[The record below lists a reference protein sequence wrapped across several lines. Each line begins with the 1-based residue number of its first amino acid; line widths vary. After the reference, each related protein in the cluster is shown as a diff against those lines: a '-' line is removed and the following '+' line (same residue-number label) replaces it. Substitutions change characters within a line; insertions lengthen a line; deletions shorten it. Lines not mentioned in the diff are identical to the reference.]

1 MLPLI
6 EMKSDTNTML
16 SLRDLQSQLSTLEAE
31 LSDLKGSGDYLIGVR
46 IERSPAGGSASIA
59 AKETCKYARLRAGR
73 GKLLPNGKKSLYIP
87 VEKIAQYEAACD
99 RGKQMQQ
106 LEQRIERIKAQIWK
120 TEQSQYRRW
129 DNKNRKGRNARK
141 PSLPVANPLIEVVEI
156 DPPLPPTTPAAILVL
171 YRQSPN
177 TPVHAVGAEVWRGNQ
192 KIAEVKPVHCMGM
205 RADKVADYIKQLLT
219 SLNQQFAVTKFEDVV
234 KEVPVQHCP
243 LIPCPLKL
251 TVPVQ

>member
-1 MLPLI
+1 MPA
-6 EMKSDTNTML
+6 D
-16 SLRDLQSQLSTLEAE
+16 RDLKTHLSALEAE
-31 LSDLKGSGDYLIGVR
+31 LETFKGMGDYLIGVR

-59 AKETCKYARLRAGR
+59 AKETSKYARLRAGK

-99 RGKQMQQ
+99 RGKQVQQ
-106 LEQRIERIKAQIWK
+106 LERQIEHIKTQLWK
-120 TEQSQYRRW
+120 LEQSQYRRW
-129 DNKNRKGRNARK
+129 DDKSRKQRNVRK
-141 PSLPVANPLIEVVEI
+141 LNLSVTNSTSEIIEVEQ
-156 DPPLPPTTPAAILVL
+156 PLPPMTPAAILVL
-171 YRQSPN
+171 YRQSSN
-177 TPVHAVGAEVWRGNQ
+177 TPVHAVAAEVWKGSQ

-234 KEVPVQHCP
+234 KEVSVQHCP
-243 LIPCPLKL
+243 IIPCPLKL

>member
-1 MLPLI
+1 M
-6 EMKSDTNTML
+6 SA
-16 SLRDLQSQLSTLEAE
+16 LEAE
-31 LSDLKGSGDYLIGVR
+31 LETLKGMGDYLIGVR
-46 IERSPAGGSASIA
+46 IERSPAGGSASTA

-87 VEKIAQYEAACD
+87 VEKIAQYQVACD
-99 RGKQMQQ
+99 RGRQVQQ
-106 LEQRIERIKAQIWK
+106 LEQRIECIKAQIRK

-129 DNKNRKGRNARK
+129 DDKSRKGRNNVRK
-141 PSLPVANPLIEVVEI
+141 PNLQVTHPALEVLEI

-177 TPVHAVGAEVWRGNQ
+177 TPVHAVAAEVWKGSQ

-234 KEVPVQHCP
+234 KEVPVQNCP
-243 LIPCPLKL
+243 VIPCPLKL
-251 TVPVQ
+251 TVPVP

>member
-1 MLPLI
+1 MLPSLRT
-6 EMKSDTNTML
+6 SSNTNTM
-16 SLRDLQSQLSTLEAE
+16 SSIRDLQSQLSALEAE
-31 LSDLKGSGDYLIGVR
+31 LSELKGTGDYLIGVR
-46 IERSPAGGSASIA
+46 LERSPAGGSASIA

-87 VEKIAQYEAACD
+87 VEKIAHYQAACD
-99 RGKQMQQ
+99 RGKQVQQ
-106 LEQRIERIKAQIWK
+106 LESQIEHIKMQLWK
-120 TEQSQYRRW
+120 IEQSQYRRW
-129 DNKNRKGRNARK
+129 DDKSRKGRNIRK
-141 PSLPVANPLIEVVEI
+141 PSPSISNSLGEVVEVE
-156 DPPLPPTTPAAILVL
+156 PPSLPTAPAAILVL

-177 TPVHAVGAEVWRGNQ
+177 APVHAVAAEVWKGSQ

-243 LIPCPLKL
+243 IDPCPLKISAPL
-251 TVPVQ
+251 

>member
-1 MLPLI
+1 MPPI
-6 EMKSDTNTML
+6 N
-16 SLRDLQSQLSTLEAE
+16 DLQSQLSSLETELEAV
-31 LSDLKGSGDYLIGVR
+31 KGTGDYLVGVR

-99 RGKQMQQ
+99 RGKQVQQ
-106 LEQRIERIKAQIWK
+106 LEHRIERIKTQIWK
-120 TEQSQYRRW
+120 TEQSQYQPW
-129 DNKNRKGRNARK
+129 NGKSRKGRNARK
-141 PSLPVANPLIEVVEI
+141 PNLPVLNQSVKVVEVN
-156 DPPLPPTTPAAILVL
+156 PPLPPTAPAAILVL

-177 TPVHAVGAEVWRGNQ
+177 TPVHAVAAEVWKGSQ

-205 RADKVADYIKQLLT
+205 RADKVAEYIKQLLT

-243 LIPCPLKL
+243 VIPCPLKL